1 MAALLCLMLLVILK
15 FIQVYEGDFVHEDVS
30 NRAQAISRLVASNSK
45 LQDWMARSPL
55 TPEGLEGIQR
65 YSEQVRLATGVEF
78 IVIFDNHGKR
88 LSHPNPAKI
97 GLHIQGADESGAL
110 RGEEYISVSI
120 GTLGES
126 IRAFTPIFHDGRQV
140 GAVVTG
146 ITTANAKT
154 LTEARMTKMLGGIS
168 LVFLVG
174 FLAIIIFSRKLKKT
188 LLGMEPEEIALQ
200 NTISSTVLKSVREGV
215 LVIDAA
221 GRLQVVNDQARKI
234 LAKAHL
240 PSDVLGQPVD
250 KAIPHTRLLE
260 VVRTGRAENDAE
272 QNLGGVV
279 IITNRVPLVVSGKI
293 MGALATFRD
302 LSDMMELAEEL
313 TGAKK
318 WIEALRVRAHNY
330 RNTLHVINGLVKN
343 QQYPEL
349 ERYVEELRIADE
361 VHNGRIARLIK
372 DQVLAAFLQSKVA
385 RAAELGIE
393 LDVEPDSHADE
404 IPDAPFRQALLS
416 VVGNLLDNAMDA
428 VNESEDRCVRIRI
441 TSGQPIWAVE
451 VSDSGCGFKG
461 DPMQYFRKG
470 VTTKGEGHGYGLYL
484 VARAVHAYN
493 GSIEIES
500 NYPAGTVLKIV
511 MQAAGPE

>member
-1 MAALLCLMLLVILK
+1 M
-15 FIQVYEGDFVHEDVS
+15 
-30 NRAQAISRLVASNSK
+30 
-45 LQDWMARSPL
+45 
-55 TPEGLEGIQR
+55 
-65 YSEQVRLATGVEF
+65 
-78 IVIFDNHGKR
+78 
-88 LSHPNPAKI
+88 
-97 GLHIQGADESGAL
+97 
-110 RGEEYISVSI
+110 
-120 GTLGES
+120 
-126 IRAFTPIFHDGRQV
+126 
-140 GAVVTG
+140 
-146 ITTANAKT
+146 
-154 LTEARMTKMLGGIS
+154 
-168 LVFLVG
+168 
-174 FLAIIIFSRKLKKT
+174 
-188 LLGMEPEEIALQ
+188 
-200 NTISSTVLKSVREGV
+200 
-215 LVIDAA
+215 
-221 GRLQVVNDQARKI
+221 
-234 LAKAHL
+234 
-240 PSDVLGQPVD
+240 LGQPVD

-293 MGALATFRD
+293 MGAVATFRD

-428 VNESEDRCVRIRI
+428 VNESEERCVRIRI

>member
-1 MAALLCLMLLVILK
+1 MTI
-15 FIQVYEGDFVHEDVS
+15 
-30 NRAQAISRLVASNSK
+30 
-45 LQDWMARSPL
+45 PL
-55 TPEGLEGIQR
+55 YLTQEGLEGIQR

-221 GRLQVVNDQARKI
+221 GRLQ
-234 LAKAHL
+234 
-240 PSDVLGQPVD
+240 
-250 KAIPHTRLLE
+250 
-260 VVRTGRAENDAE
+260 
-272 QNLGGVV
+272 
-279 IITNRVPLVVSGKI
+279 GKV
-293 MGALATFRD
+293 MGAVATFRD

-428 VNESEDRCVRIRI
+428 VSESEERCVRIRI
-441 TSGQPIWAVE
+441 TSGQPIWSVE

>member
-1 MAALLCLMLLVILK
+1 M
-15 FIQVYEGDFVHEDVS
+15 
-30 NRAQAISRLVASNSK
+30 
-45 LQDWMARSPL
+45 
-55 TPEGLEGIQR
+55 
-65 YSEQVRLATGVEF
+65 
-78 IVIFDNHGKR
+78 
-88 LSHPNPAKI
+88 
-97 GLHIQGADESGAL
+97 

-250 KAIPHTRLLE
+250 RAIPHTRLLE

-293 MGALATFRD
+293 MGAVATFRD

-428 VNESEDRCVRIRI
+428 VNESEERCVRIRI
-441 TSGQPIWAVE
+441 TSGQPIWSVE

>member
-1 MAALLCLMLLVILK
+1 MLLVILK

-55 TPEGLEGIQR
+55 TQEGLEGIQR

-240 PSDVLGQPVD
+240 PSDVLGQP
-250 KAIPHTRLLE
+250 I
-260 VVRTGRAENDAE
+260 TGA
-272 QNLGGVV
+272 V
-279 IITNRVPLVVSGKI
+279 
-293 MGALATFRD
+293 ATFRD

-428 VNESEDRCVRIRI
+428 VNESEERCVRIRI
-441 TSGQPIWAVE
+441 TSGQPIWSVE